1 MVKPWQVILATI
13 GIFVAGLVT
22 GGAVAFR
29 IVKGMKQSQQAQAT
43 SQTGVRPMLSPDQ
56 LGPQLIHRFAM
67 AKELSLMPAQRMK
80 INQIARGTAEKLS
93 RLRRETALNSL
104 LLIEQMQDEISNEL
118 TPQQREKFENLLSGQ
133 REKMLKFKTMQEN
146 QLRKVPSDAD
156 VSK

>member
-1 MVKPWQVILATI
+1 
-13 GIFVAGLVT
+13 
-22 GGAVAFR
+22 
-29 IVKGMKQSQQAQAT
+29 
-43 SQTGVRPMLSPDQ
+43 
-56 LGPQLIHRFAM
+56 
-67 AKELSLMPAQRMK
+67 MPAQRMK

-156 VSK
+156 ISK